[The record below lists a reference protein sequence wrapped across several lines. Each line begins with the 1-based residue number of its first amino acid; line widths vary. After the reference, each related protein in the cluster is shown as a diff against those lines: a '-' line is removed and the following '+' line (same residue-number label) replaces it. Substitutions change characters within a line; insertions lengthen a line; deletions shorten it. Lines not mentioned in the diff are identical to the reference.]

1 MSEACETPLVELL
14 DSVPEDARHT
24 YEHEPGYSQHTPYGL
39 YCRRAATALREL
51 AAERDALRAH
61 LESLQNRY
69 AKAAAEVER
78 LREALEPYATWGQE
92 GEFARAALQE
102 QER

>member
-1 MSEACETPLVELL
+1 MMDDPKVWAVFLASRLVDGDEPETHDGFFKLNVNPLMVSL
-14 DSVPEDARHT
+14 ED
-24 YEHEPGYSQHTPYGL
+24 Y
-39 YCRRAATALREL
+39 REL

-61 LESLQNRY
+61 PESLQNRY